1 MAILRHPDTVGPRV
15 LSQLRRTH
23 IAAHRAMCDRSW
35 ARPTYVK
42 PRPHGDWFRSV
53 GRGLLIGRDLL
64 FALWAIAVLAFWLV
78 IIASFA
84 L

>member
-1 MAILRHPDTVGPRV
+1 MATLRHPSIVGPRA
-15 LSQLRRTH
+15 LSQRR
-23 IAAHRAMCDRSW
+23 RAGRSIG
-35 ARPTYVK
+35 
-42 PRPHGDWFRSV
+42 HL
-53 GRGLLIGRDLL
+53 LLIGRDLL